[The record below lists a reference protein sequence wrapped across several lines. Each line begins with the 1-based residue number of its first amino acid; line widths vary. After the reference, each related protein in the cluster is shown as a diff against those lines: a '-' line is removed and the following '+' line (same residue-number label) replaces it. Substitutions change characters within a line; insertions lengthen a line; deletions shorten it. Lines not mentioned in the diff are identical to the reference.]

1 VPATEEE
8 RQPWGDITESGWTY
22 FGSILFTVILFAL
35 FHLKYERKVIRRPKN
50 LKKEKNEKVLQTYLL
65 AQEKAAHTVLPK
77 GEQEVEQFLKQCA
90 TRKKHPVIF
99 KIEFSSA
106 VETAGLTT
114 NAEVASVACRPSNLP
129 KNRSVDVI
137 PFDSS
142 RVVLVNLGTTKEEGK
157 GEKQREAEGILN
169 KKDVD
174 DGSNME
180 GDYINASYVG
190 GLLEG
195 WDYIVTQGTMDSTLV
210 DFWAMVWQE
219 KVPVI
224 VMLTKTF
231 DYIRVMCAQYWP
243 ASLHREEE
251 YCYENGD
258 GFRVTVKEELH
269 YASYIHRRMLL
280 RRGTEQRQVDHF
292 QYTEWPCYSSP
303 SSGALLHFRSQV
315 AASWATSR
323 QQEDGNG
330 NDNGGDSR
338 TLGRC
343 LVHCHDGGGRSGVFL
358 AVDANIRL
366 AKEKGKVEI
375 CSYLNRMRRARPGL
389 VANQEQYRLVYT
401 LVEEA
406 LVCGDNSRSLAQ
418 LKSFASQDLTEEFLL
433 VNKVRPT
440 LTQGDC
446 AGGHRLDNRGKSR
459 SVVLLPPDAHRPYI
473 TSFQGNDC
481 TDYINAVF
489 VDGHT
494 QANIVTEWP
503 LGSTLQNF
511 WSMVYDHEVST
522 VVVLDSPRIG
532 TKYPAFW
539 PPEIEKP
546 KKYGPVFSVE
556 KVEGG
561 KEGSGNSGFSSYRLH
576 LCKKEVAPHRKTQ
589 SLYVDDKQ
597 VSSLTNLVVGV
608 TAPVKRC
615 QIFQLHSWQGAT
627 LPGCMA
633 RLLQA
638 ARTHRDSANPETPV
652 VVVSTNGAERAGV
665 YCAASHSW
673 DQLLRQGQV
682 IYEHY

>member
-627 LPGCMA
+627 LPGCLA